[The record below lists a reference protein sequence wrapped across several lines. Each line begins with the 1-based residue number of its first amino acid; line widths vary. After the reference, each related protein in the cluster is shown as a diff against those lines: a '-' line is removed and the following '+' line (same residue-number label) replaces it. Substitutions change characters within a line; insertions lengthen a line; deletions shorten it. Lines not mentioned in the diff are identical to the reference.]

1 MFEIAGSACSESQFD
16 EATPVG
22 KANGS
27 EQNFLYPN
35 SCILDLVMRL
45 LSSHLIAGLA
55 VLLFVASAARQGSGY
70 SVLTHEQV
78 VDLLW
83 EDQLRP
89 LLLKRFP
96 GASEEDIRKAHAYAY
111 GGSLLQDMG
120 YYPFGSKF
128 FSDLVHYVRS
138 GDFVQALLRDA
149 SDLNEYAFALGAL
162 SHYSSDNSGHP
173 TINRVVGLEFPKLRR
188 KYGSTVTYADD
199 PKQHIRTEFGFDMVQ
214 VAKNRYTSD
223 RYHDMIGFEIAK
235 PLWER
240 AFQETYDLRLED
252 VFGSVDL
259 AIGSYRRSVST
270 LIPEMTRVALASR
283 HDVIVKDTPNFD
295 KKKFLYYLSRSNYEH
310 EWGTVYRKPGVGAR
324 ILAVLLRLIPK
335 IGPFKAVN
343 FKIPTKQTED
353 MYIKSV
359 DVTIENYAG
368 LLREENRGKL
378 DLPNRDC
385 DTGGET
391 RAGEYVLTDKTYA
404 HLIDQL
410 TIKHPDSVSVALRD
424 NLLQFYSD
432 PTAPIATKKNARAW
446 RKLQEELET
455 LKQRTAVQ
463 PGQQPVVT
471 E

>member
-1 MFEIAGSACSESQFD
+1 MRSPSTHFIAALG
-16 EATPVG
+16 
-22 KANGS
+22 
-27 EQNFLYPN
+27 
-35 SCILDLVMRL
+35 
-45 LSSHLIAGLA
+45 
-55 VLLFVASAARQGSGY
+55 VLLFLISVSNPSSGY

-78 VDLLW
+78 VDLMW
-83 EDQLRP
+83 EDQLQP

-96 GASEEDIRKAHAYAY
+96 AASEEDLRKAHAYAY

-128 FSDLVHYVRS
+128 FSDLVHYVRT
-138 GDFVQALLRDA
+138 GDFVEALLQDA

-173 TINRVVGLEFPKLRR
+173 TINRVVALEFPKLRR
-188 KYGSTVTYADD
+188 KYGNIVTYADD

-235 PLWER
+235 PLLER
-240 AFQETYDLRLED
+240 AFQETYGLRLED

-310 EWGTVYRKPGVGAR
+310 EWGTVYRKPGIGAR
-324 ILAVLLRLIPK
+324 ILAVFLKLIPK
-335 IGPFKAVN
+335 VGPFKAVN
-343 FKIPTKQTED
+343 FEIPTKQTED

-359 DVTIENYAG
+359 DATIENYAG
-368 LLREENRGKL
+368 LLREENKGKL

-391 RAGEYVLTDKTYA
+391 RPGEYVLADKTYA
-404 HLIDQL
+404 QLIDKL
-410 TIKHPDSVSVALRD
+410 ATKGPNSLSVALRN
-424 NLLQFYSD
+424 NLIEFYSD
-432 PTAPIATKKNARAW
+432 SSAPIATKKKAKAW
-446 RKLQEELET
+446 RKLQDELDT
-455 LKQRTAVQ
+455 LKQLTAAQ
-463 PGQQPVVT
+463 PRQQPVAT